1 MENMP
6 KILIVDD
13 DSNIRTLMKVILED
27 FEEFG
32 VELLIAENGE
42 EALEIIKTK
51 KPDLVILDVMMPG
64 MSGFDVC
71 NMAKNVMGLKAIY
84 ILMLTVQ
91 SEQADRRRGNDVGAD
106 AYITKP
112 FNHDE
117 LIQVV
122 SEALGIEV

>member
-13 DSNIRTLMKVILED
+13 GSNIRDLIIATL
-27 FEEFG
+27 EELVENYG
-32 VELLIAENGE
+32 VHLLTAENGE

-71 NMAKNVMGLKAIY
+71 NMAKSVMGLKAIY
-84 ILMLTVQ
+84 IFLTAQ
-91 SEQADRRRGNDVGAD
+91 SQQADRRRGTYAGAD
-106 AYITKP
+106 RYITKP
-112 FNHDE
+112 FNPDE
-117 LIQVV
+117 LIKVV
-122 SEALGIEV
+122 SEVLGI

>member
-71 NMAKNVMGLKAIY
+71 NMAKDVLGLKAIY
-84 ILMLTVQ
+84 IFLTAQ
-91 SEQADRRRGNDVGAD
+91 SQQADRLRGNDVGAD
-106 AYITKP
+106 RYLTKP
-112 FNHDE
+112 FNPDE
-117 LIQVV
+117 LIKVV
-122 SEALGIEV
+122 SEVLGI